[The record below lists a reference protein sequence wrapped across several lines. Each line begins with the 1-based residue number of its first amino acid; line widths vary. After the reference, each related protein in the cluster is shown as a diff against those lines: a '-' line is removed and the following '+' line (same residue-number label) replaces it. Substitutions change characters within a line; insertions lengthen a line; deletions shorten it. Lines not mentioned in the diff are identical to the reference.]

1 MQIPPDQP
9 TRFREQSKD
18 LDYFIGNDNLPEG
31 KKVKVKPPSSKI
43 LDEALRRPKFTISGP
58 SAI

>member
-18 LDYFIGNDNLPEG
+18 LDYFIGKLKDVYQNHNLPEG
-31 KKVKVKPPSSKI
+31 IKSKGKTSV
-43 LDEALRRPKFTISGP
+43 LQNPG
-58 SAI
+58 

>member
-31 KKVKVKPPSSKI
+31 KKSKGKTSV
-43 LDEALRRPKFTISGP
+43 LQNP
-58 SAI
+58 

>member
-18 LDYFIGNDNLPEG
+18 LDYFIGNLKDVFQNHNLPERIKSKG
-31 KKVKVKPPSSKI
+31 KTSVLQNP
-43 LDEALRRPKFTISGP
+43 G
-58 SAI
+58 